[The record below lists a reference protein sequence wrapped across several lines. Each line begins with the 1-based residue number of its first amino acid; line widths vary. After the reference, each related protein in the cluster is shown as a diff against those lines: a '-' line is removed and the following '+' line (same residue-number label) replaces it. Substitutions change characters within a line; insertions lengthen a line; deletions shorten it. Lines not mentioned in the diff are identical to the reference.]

1 MSAGP
6 EAGDRRPETAPSSLQ
21 PSVSSH
27 LPHRFPFLL
36 VDRVLEREPGK
47 RVVAEKL
54 VSATEPYLQG
64 HFPDRPLVPGVL
76 MLEMLAQA
84 GGFLEVEP
92 LAGRA
97 IFLAGVQ
104 DARFKAP
111 AFPGDR
117 LRLEVDFDA
126 SFAGLMRVQGRVSCE
141 GRELCTAKLL
151 VKQVL
156 P

>member
-1 MSAGP
+1 MTTPA
-6 EAGDRRPETAPSSLQ
+6 EQ
-21 PSVSSH
+21 

-36 VDRVLEREPGK
+36 VDRVLAREPGK

-54 VSATEPYLQG
+54 VSASEPYLQG

-84 GGFLEVEP
+84 GGFLEAAP
-92 LAGRA
+92 LAGRS

-117 LRLEVDFDA
+117 LKLEVDFDA
-126 SFAGLMRVQGRVSCE
+126 AFAGMMRVAGRVSCE

-151 VKQVL
+151 VKVMA
-156 P
+156 

>member
-1 MSAGP
+1 MT
-6 EAGDRRPETAPSSLQ
+6 RPTD
-21 PSVSSH
+21 H

-36 VDRVLEREPGK
+36 VDRVLLREPGV

-54 VSATEPYLQG
+54 VSATEPYFAG
-64 HFPDRPLVPGVL
+64 HFPERPLVPGVL

-84 GGFLEVEP
+84 GGFLEAEP
-92 LAGRA
+92 LEGQA

-117 LRLEVDFDA
+117 LRLEVAFEA
-126 SFAGLMRVQGRVSCE
+126 AFAGLTRIAGRVLCE
-141 GRELCTAKLL
+141 DRELCTAKLL
-151 VKQVL
+151 VKKVQ

>member
-1 MSAGP
+1 MSV
-6 EAGDRRPETAPSSLQ
+6 RPESGDQRPERADLQ
-21 PSVSSH
+21 PPDQ
-27 LPHRFPFLL
+27 LPHRFPFIL
-36 VDRVLEREPGK
+36 VDRVLVREPGV

-54 VSATEPYLQG
+54 VSATEPYFSG
-64 HFPDRPLVPGVL
+64 HFPGRPLVPGVL

-84 GGFLEVEP
+84 GGFLEADP
-92 LAGRA
+92 LGDRA

-117 LRLEVDFDA
+117 LTLEVQFEA
-126 SFAGLMRVQGRVSCE
+126 SFAGMTRIVGRVSCE

-151 VKQVL
+151 VKKVD
-156 P
+156 PR

>member
-1 MSAGP
+1 MTSP
-6 EAGDRRPETAPSSLQ
+6 TDQ
-21 PSVSSH
+21 
-27 LPHRFPFLL
+27 LPHRYPFIL
-36 VDRVLEREPGK
+36 VDRVLVREPGV

-54 VSATEPYLQG
+54 VSATEPYFSG
-64 HFPDRPLVPGVL
+64 HFPERPLVPGVL

-84 GGFLEVEP
+84 GGFLEAEP
-92 LAGRA
+92 LGGQA

-117 LRLEVDFDA
+117 LRLEVAFED
-126 SFAGLMRVQGRVSCE
+126 SFAGMPRIQGTVSCE

-151 VKQVL
+151 VKKVA